1 MKTKPTVK
9 PNNPNFSSGPCAKR
23 PGWNI
28 NNLRTDT
35 LGRSHRA
42 KLPKQRLLEVINL
55 SKEIMKLPEN
65 YKVGIMAGSD
75 TGAIEAA
82 MWSLLGKTGV
92 EMLAWENFGNDWLKD
107 LKDQLKPNNLKI
119 HKADYGNS

>member
-1 MKTKPTVK
+1 MPIFYDIMSKPVTK

-42 KLPKQRLLEVINL
+42 KLHKQRLLDVINL
-55 SKEIMKLPEN
+55 TKEILQLPED
-65 YKVGIMAGSD
+65 YKVGILAASD

-82 MWSLLGKTGV
+82 MW
-92 EMLAWENFGNDWLKD
+92 
-107 LKDQLKPNNLKI
+107 
-119 HKADYGNS
+119 

>member
-1 MKTKPTVK
+1 MKNMTNKPTTK

-28 NNLRTDT
+28 QNLRTDT

-55 SKEIMKLPEN
+55 SKEIMKLPDD
-65 YKVGIMAGSD
+65 YKVGIVAGSD

-82 MWSLLGKTGV
+82 MWYLLGKTGCRNISV
-92 EMLAWENFGNDWLKD
+92 GKFW
-107 LKDQLKPNNLKI
+107 
-119 HKADYGNS
+119 

>member
-1 MKTKPTVK
+1 MKNMTNKPTTK

-23 PGWNI
+23 PGWSI
-28 NNLRTDT
+28 QNLRTDT

-42 KLPKQRLLEVINL
+42 KLPKQRLLEVINF
-55 SKEIMKLPEN
+55 SKEIMKLPDD
-65 YKVGIMAGSD
+65 YKVGIVAGSD

-92 EMLAWENFGNDWLKD
+92 EILAWENFGNDWLKD
-107 LKDQLKPNNLKI
+107 LKDQLMCAAA
-119 HKADYGNS
+119 HGQRTA